1 MTRVLVVGCWDE
13 SAGLPRT
20 ESLVQALVDLEH
32 EVEECFVN
40 APLTAGDPA
49 SRRRT
54 GWAMRLGAMRR
65 ARARVRAAVKAAL
78 SRGPLDMVLVPY
90 PGALT
95 VSWVRSVFEGPVVLD
110 LFRATEGE
118 WMDRIGGGAAG
129 VSAPRALVRIDRAA
143 CRAADL
149 VLVDTAAQA
158 DHLARITGVSRTRFG
173 VVPICDPDGP
183 IASPVPE
190 HDPAASLRLLLF
202 GKGLPSHGLATW
214 IEAVRRSP
222 STRLE
227 MIGGDDVTR
236 RLVKA
241 ALGSR
246 VEVVAGFLP
255 MNQLRERI
263 EAAQV
268 VGGVVD
274 PSPSVARTVPYRIV
288 HALAHG
294 RPVLTARTE
303 ALRDVLTPGVDCIA
317 MPMADAGQTAL
328 VLERLAREPNQLDA
342 IGRAA
347 RATYE
352 ARFSPSI
359 VRDRF
364 DALLG
369 NRLGFRA
376 PQRLPMRTEAR
387 VLVPT
392 S

>member
-20 ESLVQALVDLEH
+20 ESLVQALVGLDH
-32 EVEECFVN
+32 EVEECFVDV
-40 APLTAGDPA
+40 PGAGA
-49 SRRRT
+49 GLSRSRAA
-54 GWAMRLGAMRR
+54 GWALRLGVLRR
-65 ARARVRAAVKAAL
+65 ARARVRAAVRAAL
-78 SRGPLDMVLVPY
+78 ARGPLDMVLVPC

-95 VSWVRSVFEGPVVLD
+95 VSWVRSVYDGPIVLD
-110 LFRATEGE
+110 LFRATDGDGSDAMVGRSSGE
-118 WMDRIGGGAAG
+118 PL
-129 VSAPRALVRIDRAA
+129 PRGLARIDRAA

-158 DHLARITGVSRTRFG
+158 DHVARTTGVSRTRFG
-173 VVPICDPDGP
+173 VVPVCDPDGP
-183 IASPVPE
+183 IASSVPTLE
-190 HDPAASLRLLLF
+190 QGGSLRLLLF
-202 GKGLPSHGLATW
+202 GKSLPSHGLATW

-227 MIGGDDVTR
+227 MVGGDDATR
-236 RLVKA
+236 QLVKA

-246 VEVVAGFLP
+246 VEVLAGFLP

-263 EAAQV
+263 AAAHV

-294 RPVLTARTE
+294 RPVITARTE
-303 ALRDVLTPGVDCIA
+303 ALRDVLTPGVDCIEV
-317 MPMADAGQTAL
+317 PMADAGRTAL
-328 VLERLAREPNQLDA
+328 ALERLARDPSGL
-342 IGRAA
+342 GVLGHAA
-347 RATYE
+347 RLTYE
-352 ARFSPSI
+352 ARFSAEI
-359 VRDRF
+359 VRERC

-369 NRLGFRA
+369 HRLGFRA
-376 PQRLPMRTEAR
+376 PQRVPMRAELRA
-387 VLVPT
+387 LAPT